1 MAIEIRDIAYHRN
14 GVAGLPFYVVLFNDP
29 DKGMFNQVATI
40 DEDGKD
46 CRVINAGLVMTASEI
61 GTRHMNKWRGD
72 EYLLLIKEAMQEHR
86 HSDYWD
92 WYIEIFEKEETSDV
106 E

>member
-1 MAIEIRDIAYHRN
+1 MAIEIRDVAYHRN
-14 GVAGLPFYVVLFNDP
+14 GVVGLPFYVVLFNDT
-29 DKGMFNQVATI
+29 DAGMFNQVATI
-40 DEDGKD
+40 DEDGED
-46 CRVINAGLVMTASEI
+46 CRVINAGLVVTASEI

-72 EYLLLIKEAMQEHR
+72 RYLSQIKEAMQEHR

-92 WYIEIFEKEETSDV
+92 WYTEIFEKETSDV

>member
-1 MAIEIRDIAYHRN
+1 MAIEIRDVAYHRN
-14 GVAGLPFYVVLFNDP
+14 GITGLPFFVVLFNDP

-40 DEDGKD
+40 DEDGTD
-46 CRVINAGLVMTASEI
+46 CRVINAGLVVTASEI

-72 EYLLLIKEAMQEHR
+72 TYLFEIKKAMR
-86 HSDYWD
+86 KAPWSI
-92 WYIEIFEKEETSDV
+92 WYETIFEQEETSNV

>member
-1 MAIEIRDIAYHRN
+1 MAIEIRDVAYHRN
-14 GVAGLPFYVVLFNDP
+14 GITGLPFFVVLFNDP
-29 DKGMFNQVATI
+29 DEGMFNQVATI

-46 CRVINAGLVMTASEI
+46 CRVINAGLVVTASEI

-72 EYLLLIKEAMQEHR
+72 QYLSMIKEAMR
-86 HSDYWD
+86 KAPWSI
-92 WYIEIFEKEETSDV
+92 WYEAIFEQEETSNV